1 MKSYKELDD
10 LRIKLNSDYSKMLKE
25 NIINKNEFNL
35 CIKQINL
42 NIKQQYEKDG
52 FKTDFLLKESD

>member
-52 FKTDFLLKESD
+52 FKTDFLLKESA